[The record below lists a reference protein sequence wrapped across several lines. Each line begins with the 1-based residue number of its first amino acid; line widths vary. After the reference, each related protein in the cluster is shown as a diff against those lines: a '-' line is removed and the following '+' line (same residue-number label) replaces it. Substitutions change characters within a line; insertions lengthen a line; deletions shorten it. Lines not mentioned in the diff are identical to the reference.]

1 MELVGEEKRIQAL
14 FSELRLADERVM
26 PGFAAVLSRAQS
38 RNVRPLR
45 ALNLAFALATALVI
59 CALVSLAVWSRSW
72 QQSQETNIAVLNVPP
87 VPTVFPAPSSVTL
100 QPNPFPSVE
109 PSYQSSERA
118 RALSLA
124 TRRRA
129 GLLARQ
135 RAEIREAVAISSW
148 QSPTATL
155 LSSQND
161 ALLNS
166 LPQLD
171 ESAKELKSFL
181 PNK

>member
-45 ALNLAFALATALVI
+45 AFNLSFALATALVI
-59 CALVSLAVWSRSW
+59 CALVSLAVLSRWW
-72 QQSQETNIAVLNVPP
+72 QQSQQPSVAVVNVPP
-87 VPTVFPAPSSVTL
+87 VPIVFPAPSRVTL
-100 QPNPFPSVE
+100 EPNHSPSVE
-109 PSYQSSERA
+109 SGHKSSGRA

-124 TRRRA
+124 ARRRA
-129 GLLARQ
+129 GLLAQR
-135 RAEIREAVAISSW
+135 RAEIRDAKAISSW
-148 QSPTATL
+148 KSPTATL

-166 LPQLD
+166 LPQLN